1 MLLCWAGVIKKL
13 NKNEQVYSI
22 KKLLSWY
29 ETNRQMITPMPM
41 AFGVDDI
48 NGHSNEKYYGN

>member
-29 ETNRQMITPMPM
+29 EINRQMIIPMPM

-48 NGHSNEKYYGN
+48 NGDSNEKYYGS

>member
-13 NKNEQVYSI
+13 NRKTGLYYQEIV
-22 KKLLSWY
+22 LWY
-29 ETNRQMITPMPM
+29 EINRQMLIPMPM

-48 NGHSNEKYYGN
+48 NGHNNEKYYGS